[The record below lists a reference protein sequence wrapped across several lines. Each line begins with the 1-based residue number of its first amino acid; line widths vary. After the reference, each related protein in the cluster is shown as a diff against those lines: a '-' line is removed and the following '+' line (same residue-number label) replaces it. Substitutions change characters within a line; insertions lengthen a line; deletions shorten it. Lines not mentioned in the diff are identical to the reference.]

1 MTRVAVTF
9 AVNNLSNHTESEK
22 DFWGI
27 INHFENPESEFG
39 GKRIVEAESKFI
51 NDSCAVLVF
60 DMSSREL
67 HQGIYVYV
75 YDLALISWLC

>member
-1 MTRVAVTF
+1 MARVAVTF
-9 AVNNLSNHTESEK
+9 AVNNLDTKSEK
-22 DFWGI
+22 DIWGV
-27 INHFENPESEFG
+27 INHFENPENDFG

-67 HQGIYVYV
+67 HQGTHGVKCYRGLECIE
-75 YDLALISWLC
+75 